1 MEVEEYL
8 GRSRLYR
15 RLRAGPHG
23 QFVERYAARLVEQ
36 RIVWH
41 GTWRCLNV
49 VGGLLSW
56 IAGRRYKLVDLD
68 EQVVEQYLRHRGGR
82 QSIQAGDRAALK
94 RWLSVLREEGAIAP
108 LVLPPLTPHE
118 RIFKEFLP
126 AIRARLGP
134 EVHRP
139 PSPSHPQVPA
149 RGVLRRPGPLC
160 KISQEDAIR
169 YVERHAQDWSPGTGK
184 AMCWSLRAFLRYLHH
199 RRLNSRS
206 LADCVPS
213 MRRWKL
219 ATLPTH
225 LPAAQVRKALDG
237 CDRET
242 VMGRRDYA
250 ILLLLAKLGLRADE
264 VATLTLDDI
273 DWRAS
278 EILVRAKGRQRARMP
293 IPPDVGAAI
302 VAYLRNGR
310 PKSSCRR
317 LFVRTLAPH
326 VGFASGCAITMIAK
340 AALDRVGIEG
350 CAHRGAHIFRHSLAT
365 ELLRSGA
372 TLSEIGQLL
381 RHESDVR
388 GFARHVAN
396 FDPRT
401 EVSPVGMLPG
411 WKRAKPYVYSDAEI
425 DALLTAALA
434 LPPADGLRRWTYHTL
449 FGLIA
454 VTGIRIS
461 EAMGLERDDV
471 DLDAGVL
478 TVRLTKFGKSR
489 LVPLHPTTRT
499 ALRDYAHR
507 RDALLGSRCGSTFF
521 VAEQGGRLLHQYVHR
536 VFWRLS

>member
-1 MEVEEYL
+1 MEVEDYL

-15 RLRAGPHG
+15 RLRSGPHG
-23 QFVERYAARLVEQ
+23 QLVEHYAAPLVEQ
-36 RIVWH
+36 RLVRL

-49 VGGLLSW
+49 VGGLLTW
-56 IAGRRYKLVDLD
+56 IAGSRYKLADLD
-68 EQVVEQYLRHRGGR
+68 EQVVERYLRHRGSR
-82 QSIQAGDRAALK
+82 QSIQPGDRAALK
-94 RWLSVLREEGAIAP
+94 RWLSVLREDGAIAP
-108 LVLPPLTPHE
+108 LVLPRLTPHE
-118 RIFKEFLP
+118 RIFKEFDAYLRSERGLAPKSILRHLP
-126 AIRARLGP
+126 IIRGFLY
-134 EVHRP
+134 EVCCGG
-139 PSPSHPQVPA
+139 A
-149 RGVLRRPGPLC
+149 GDLR
-160 KISQEDAIR
+160 KIRQEDVIR
-169 YVERHAQDWSPGTGK
+169 YIERHAQDGSPKTGK

-199 RRLNSRS
+199 RGLNARP
-206 LADCVPS
+206 LANCVPS

-219 ATLPTH
+219 ATLPTY
-225 LPAAQVRKALDG
+225 LSAAQVRKALDG

-340 AALDRVGIEG
+340 VALDRVGIEG

-381 RHESDVR
+381 RHESHDTTR
-388 GFARHVAN
+388 IY
-396 FDPRT
+396 
-401 EVSPVGMLPG
+401 
-411 WKRAKPYVYSDAEI
+411 AKVDI
-425 DALLTAALA
+425 DALRTLS
-434 LPPADGLRRWTYHTL
+434 LPWPG
-449 FGLIA
+449 
-454 VTGIRIS
+454 
-461 EAMGLERDDV
+461 
-471 DLDAGVL
+471 GV
-478 TVRLTKFGKSR
+478 
-489 LVPLHPTTRT
+489 
-499 ALRDYAHR
+499 
-507 RDALLGSRCGSTFF
+507 
-521 VAEQGGRLLHQYVHR
+521 Q
-536 VFWRLS
+536 